1 VIEETVP
8 SGSVAVKVTVTGCPV
23 FAGFG
28 ETFVIVTTGA
38 RSFTVSDVMAEPVE
52 PLLSVAVTVIV
63 KAWAFTAPVEV

>member
-1 VIEETVP
+1 M
-8 SGSVAVKVTVTGCPV
+8 SCPV

-63 KAWAFTAPVEV
+63 NAWVFAAPVEV